1 MSQNIPLHI
10 DDQQYHVD
18 FSGMTS
24 EYNRRMTFGHESSSY
39 VINPKILAKAG
50 FMRCGLSSKQY
61 IVCVNCHL
69 YIDIDTIMPWDDIVK
84 IHKDKNPLCL
94 LARNLPPLPRSKI
107 FENRFDPAT
116 GLPADLRYEIKR
128 LETFIDWPNKVVQAK
143 DLAAAGFFYT
153 RDTTCCICFSCHKYM
168 NFSYDKPI
176 VIRDMHLKKS
186 PNCKFAQGKSVGNIP
201 IRMSNILNSIVNQK
215 RVAVTS
221 ATATATATAT
231 VDQEDLIKTRYEYA
245 GPLHDYYK
253 TTQSRLESFLN
264 WPHRHR
270 QKIEALVEA
279 GFYYLGI
286 SDHVQCFHCGAC
298 LRNWEEDDDPWRVH
312 AEWYPECY
320 YVQLKKG
327 KEFIDKVRLEVSRIP
342 MWRHSSSTSQDTSE
356 HDWNILLGL
365 DYTKRLILVQGFPV
379 VAVRDALCE
388 QILQTGIPFSREVD
402 CTSAVRKKIESYEE
416 KNNNKL
422 LTAERI
428 ANYRTVYAV
437 MRFIQMVMGKSYN
450 RSYPTGC
457 IENSV
462 YLYKQS
468 AFNDSGDPNI
478 PMYRHEISFNLPYPD
493 HTYTGYHIESEYRM
507 TLDRLNS
514 YEITS
519 RISSILDQEQSAS
532 LTAIWG

>member
-1 MSQNIPLHI
+1 
-10 DDQQYHVD
+10 
-18 FSGMTS
+18 
-24 EYNRRMTFGHESSSY
+24 
-39 VINPKILAKAG
+39 
-50 FMRCGLSSKQY
+50 
-61 IVCVNCHL
+61 
-69 YIDIDTIMPWDDIVK
+69 
-84 IHKDKNPLCL
+84 
-94 LARNLPPLPRSKI
+94 
-107 FENRFDPAT
+107 
-116 GLPADLRYEIKR
+116 
-128 LETFIDWPNKVVQAK
+128 
-143 DLAAAGFFYT
+143 
-153 RDTTCCICFSCHKYM
+153 
-168 NFSYDKPI
+168 
-176 VIRDMHLKKS
+176 
-186 PNCKFAQGKSVGNIP
+186 
-201 IRMSNILNSIVNQK
+201 
-215 RVAVTS
+215 
-221 ATATATATAT
+221 
-231 VDQEDLIKTRYEYA
+231 
-245 GPLHDYYK
+245 
-253 TTQSRLESFLN
+253 
-264 WPHRHR
+264 
-270 QKIEALVEA
+270 
-279 GFYYLGI
+279 
-286 SDHVQCFHCGAC
+286 
-298 LRNWEEDDDPWRVH
+298 
-312 AEWYPECY
+312 
-320 YVQLKKG
+320 
-327 KEFIDKVRLEVSRIP
+327 

-532 LTAIWG
+532 LTAIWGYLVRQTTTTKKTNTSASNVDRGDITNALDSVGEAAAAAAAAVDEEEELEVEEEEEELEVEEEEEEDIVVSELENQSAIGITIAPVPTMTPIPTVHTNGRDLIFHTRLYIISNANSRRVVPYQNFNSIIRGEPDIQHRQFNNRDEEAESKLSRSTGIEEGSMV